1 MYVLIEVT
9 REKVVKIFHNE
20 NDLEIYL
27 EINRIKTQN
36 FNHNTTLTW
45 NNLTAIKD
53 CPWKV
58 INTCELFIDDRNR
71 YSVICIPTVKI

>member
-1 MYVLIEVT
+1 ME
-9 REKVVKIFHNE
+9 
-20 NDLEIYL
+20 
-27 EINRIKTQN
+27 
-36 FNHNTTLTW
+36 

-53 CPWKV
+53 CLWKV

>member
-9 REKVVKIFHNE
+9 REKVVRIFHNE

-27 EINRIKTQN
+27 EVNKIKTQG
-36 FNHNTTLTW
+36 FNRVVTLTW
-45 NNLTAIKD
+45 DSLVAIKD
-53 CPWKV
+53 CSWRV

-71 YSVICIPTVKI
+71 YSVICTPTM

>member
-27 EINRIKTQN
+27 EINKIKTQN
-36 FNHNTTLTW
+36 FNHNTILTW
-45 NNLTAIKD
+45 DSLVDIKD
-53 CPWKV
+53 CSWRV
-58 INTCELFIDDRNR
+58 INTCELIIDDRIR
-71 YSVICIPTVKI
+71 YSVICTPTV

>member
-9 REKVVKIFHNE
+9 REKVVRIFHNE

-27 EINRIKTQN
+27 EVNKIKTQG
-36 FNHNTTLTW
+36 FNLVVTLTW
-45 NNLTAIKD
+45 DSLVAIKD
-53 CPWKV
+53 CSWRV

-71 YSVICIPTVKI
+71 YSVICTPTV

>member
-9 REKVVKIFHNE
+9 REKVVRIFHNE

-27 EINRIKTQN
+27 EINKIKTQN

-45 NNLTAIKD
+45 
-53 CPWKV
+53 
-58 INTCELFIDDRNR
+58 
-71 YSVICIPTVKI
+71 KIILQLLKIAFGRL